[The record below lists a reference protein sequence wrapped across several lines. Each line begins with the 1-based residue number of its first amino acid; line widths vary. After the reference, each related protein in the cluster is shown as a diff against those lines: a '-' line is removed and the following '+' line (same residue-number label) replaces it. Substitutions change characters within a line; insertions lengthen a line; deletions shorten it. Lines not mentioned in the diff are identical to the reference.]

1 MALTEI
7 KEEDVYKELN
17 NVNKPLEE
25 IKSYVIKCVILGDSC
40 VGKTSIINYYLTNKM
55 KNTDTTLGAIFWLLE
70 RQMDNGD
77 FIKLNV
83 WDTAGQERYN
93 SLIPMYTRSSD
104 IIILTFSLTDRVSF
118 ENLLKWKNTTKYCSD
133 VENLKFIIIGNKSD
147 LENYI
152 CITDK
157 DIKNMIR
164 KHFPKETEYFKTSAL
179 SGDNINLAFNGLFSI
194 SEKIVN
200 ENKKKKYSY
209 MTINQKKS
217 LNDKK
222 FTCCN

>member
-179 SGDNINLAFNGLFSI
+179 TGDNINLAFNGLFSI
-194 SEKIVN
+194 SEEIVN

>member
-7 KEEDVYKELN
+7 KEEDVYRELN

-25 IKSYVIKCVILGDSC
+25 IKSYVIKCVILGDSS

-55 KNTDTTLGAIFWLLE
+55 KNTDTTLGAIFWLIE

-104 IIILTFSLTDRVSF
+104 IVILTFSLTDRTSF
-118 ENLLKWKNTTKYCSD
+118 ENLVKWKNTTKYCSD

-147 LENYI
+147 LNNYI

-164 KHFPKETEYFKTSAL
+164 KHFPKETQYFKTSAL
-179 SGDNINLAFNGLFSI
+179 SGDNINLAFEGLFSI
-194 SEKIVN
+194 SEKIID
-200 ENKKKKYSY
+200 ENRKQKYSY
-209 MTINQKKS
+209 MSINEKKS